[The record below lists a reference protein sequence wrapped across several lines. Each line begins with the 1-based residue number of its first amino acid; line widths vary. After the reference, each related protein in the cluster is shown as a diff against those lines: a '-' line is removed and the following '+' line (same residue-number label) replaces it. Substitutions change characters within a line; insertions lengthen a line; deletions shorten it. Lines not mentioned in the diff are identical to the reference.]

1 MTQVLPIQ
9 AAVVEYEREFARA
22 VEQVKHDSEHNR
34 YVERAKEYV
43 AEHIDESIR
52 VVQIGEAL
60 GINENYLTGLFHKYE
75 GITLKHYIPKDKVRQ
90 AKELVLY

>member
-1 MTQVLPIQ
+1 MSDVFISNIERMTQVLPIQ

-43 AEHIDESIR
+43 AEHIDCLLYTSIPFR
-52 VVQIGEAL
+52 AGERQCFIEAVK
-60 GINENYLTGLFHKYE
+60 GWSGYCAAVGCNEK
-75 GITLKHYIPKDKVRQ
+75 
-90 AKELVLY
+90 